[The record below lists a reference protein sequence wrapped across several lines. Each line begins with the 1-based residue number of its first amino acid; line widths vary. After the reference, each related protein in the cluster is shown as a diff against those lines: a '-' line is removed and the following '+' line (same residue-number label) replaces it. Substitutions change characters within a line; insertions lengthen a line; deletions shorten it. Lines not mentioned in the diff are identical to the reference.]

1 MVLLNALPLNILQ
14 SLKMA
19 NFDRPKQKKSPQRLK
34 AELAEKARL
43 EEKIL
48 PWTSITRQQANQFV
62 SITTT
67 GAWVSIGILV
77 AFWVT
82 VRFVG
87 PAFGWW
93 VLSD

>member
-1 MVLLNALPLNILQ
+1 
-14 SLKMA
+14 MA
-19 NFDRPKQKKSPQRLK
+19 NSKRNNSKSIAKKSNAKVSQVGRAEQERLQ
-34 AELAEKARL
+34 
-43 EEKIL
+43 EKIL

-77 AFWVT
+77 LFWVT
-82 VRFVG
+82 VRFIG

-93 VLSD
+93 VLAG

>member
-1 MVLLNALPLNILQ
+1 
-14 SLKMA
+14 MA
-19 NFDRPKQKKSPQRLK
+19 NSDRPNQKKSPQRLK
-34 AELAEKARL
+34 AERAEQARL
-43 EEKIL
+43 QEKIL
-48 PWTSITRQQANQFV
+48 PWSSITRQQANQFV

-67 GAWVSIGILV
+67 GAWVSIGILI

-82 VRFVG
+82 VRFLG

>member
-1 MVLLNALPLNILQ
+1 
-14 SLKMA
+14 MA
-19 NFDRPKQKKSPQRLK
+19 NPKRNSAKNSSQKSDPKRTLADR
-34 AELAEKARL
+34 AEQSRL

-48 PWTSITRQQANQFV
+48 PWTSITRKQADQFV

-77 AFWVT
+77 LFWVT
-82 VRFVG
+82 VRFIG
-87 PAFGWW
+87 PSFGWW